1 MLVGFLILFRSKLE
15 NIHTIL
21 NTSEIETVNKL
32 IVIMPFCFFINM
44 YQNWGYKF
52 IFNSIVIFLI
62 YKISNNNFF
71 QFYLILLNIV
81 STTYYSIGW
90 GFEES
95 ILNLAILA
103 LSKFSFYLYLILSI
117 VIFQKLFITLKNVR
131 Y

>member
-1 MLVGFLILFRSKLE
+1 
-15 NIHTIL
+15 
-21 NTSEIETVNKL
+21 
-32 IVIMPFCFFINM
+32 M

-71 QFYLILLNIV
+71 KFYLILLNIV

-103 LSKFSFYLYLILSI
+103 LSKFTFYLYLILSI

>member
-1 MLVGFLILFRSKLE
+1 
-15 NIHTIL
+15 
-21 NTSEIETVNKL
+21 
-32 IVIMPFCFFINM
+32 M

-103 LSKFSFYLYLILSI
+103 LSKFSF
-117 VIFQKLFITLKNVR
+117 FI
-131 Y
+131 YI